1 MTQEL
6 VTTIII
12 GAGGICLFMVGFHFG
27 RGQTEYWLKV
37 ATKMG
42 YDTGVQA
49 YRQALIAKG
58 VDLNDL
64 EGVSNERSEGEG
76 EGTKSEYKVGF

>member
-27 RGQTEYWLKV
+27 RGQTEHWLKV

-49 YRQALIAKG
+49 YRQALIARG

-64 EGVSNERSEGEG
+64 EGYNERSEDEG
-76 EGTKSEYKVGF
+76 GTKSEYKVGF